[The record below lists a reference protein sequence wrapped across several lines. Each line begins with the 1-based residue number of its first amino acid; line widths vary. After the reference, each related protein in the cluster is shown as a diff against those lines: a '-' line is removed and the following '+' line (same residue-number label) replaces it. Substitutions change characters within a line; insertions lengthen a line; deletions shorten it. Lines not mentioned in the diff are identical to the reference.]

1 MYKLRKT
8 TRNIGYDMMGD
19 IIQFP
24 NAYQGNNQ
32 YAMQKRQELAW
43 LRERLDNIKQ
53 KLAMANISG
62 TRDDIYDLELQARNL
77 LRRRR
82 FLLGGGDPADN
93 SVQEDNHYPDEL
105 VMLDDMLELKMEEY
119 EECEGDENTNPE
131 KARIGREYEEI
142 DGLKS
147 SMKKAWFA
155 DEEFSDADLDKYY
168 KLLAKYVVPPGFN
181 NGNSEGLTN
190 EEFIA
195 KYGKDLQD

>member
-8 TRNIGYDMMGD
+8 TRNIGYNMMGD

-43 LRERLDNIKQ
+43 LKERLDNIKQ
-53 KLAMANISG
+53 KLAMANVAG

-82 FLLGGGDPADN
+82 FLLGGGDPADK
-93 SVQEDNHYPDEL
+93 SFQDDNIYPDEL
-105 VMLDDMLELKMEEY
+105 VMLDDMRELKLEEY

-131 KARIGREYEEI
+131 KAKIGREYEEI
-142 DGLKS
+142 DDVKN
-147 SMKKAWFA
+147 SMKKAWLA
-155 DEEFSDADLDKYY
+155 DEEFSDADIDKYY
-168 KLLAKYVVPPGFN
+168 KLLAKYIVPPGFN
-181 NGNSEGLTN
+181 NGNSEGLTT

-195 KYGKDLQD
+195 KYGKDLPD